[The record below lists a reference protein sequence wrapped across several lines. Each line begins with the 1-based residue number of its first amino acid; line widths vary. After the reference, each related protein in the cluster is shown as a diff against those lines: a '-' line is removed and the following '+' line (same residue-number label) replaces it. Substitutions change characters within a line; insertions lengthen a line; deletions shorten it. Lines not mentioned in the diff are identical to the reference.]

1 MNIHAHIIAWNE
13 EKILPFVLDYYSII
27 CSKIFVYDNMST
39 DSSDEIYQKYNK
51 VEVVKWESDDS
62 MNDDMNRKIKSLEY
76 RNRSRNKNVDW
87 VITCDCDE
95 ILYHPNLIEKL
106 QEYKEKGV
114 QVPKIDGR
122 DMFSKKFPVYDGRL
136 ITELVQYGSHETYEP
151 MSKNIIFDTNVDMV
165 FGFGAHQSNAQDY
178 VMSESP
184 ELMLL
189 HYKYLAPEYVIKRY
203 ETLASRQS
211 TFNRQHNLNT
221 HYRLKNAVEYTA
233 YLNKNA
239 IKLI

>member
-13 EKILPFVLDYYSII
+13 ERILPFVLDYYSRI
-27 CSKIFVYDNMST
+27 CSKIFIYDNMST
-39 DSSDEIYQKYNK
+39 DSSDEIYRRYDK
-51 VEVVKWESDDS
+51 VEVIKWESEDS
-62 MNDDMNRKIKSLEY
+62 MNDDMNRKIKSLGY
-76 RNRSRNKNVDW
+76 RNRSRNQNVDW

-106 QEYKEKGV
+106 QEYKEKGI

-122 DMFSKKFPVYDGRL
+122 DMFSKKFPIYDGKL
-136 ITELVQYGSHETYEP
+136 ITELVQYGSHETSEA

-221 HYRLKNAVEYTA
+221 HYRLKNVVEYTA